1 MTKPRST
8 LGISVTVVAP
18 ADADLLHRVAVALA
32 KDDDRAR
39 ALRQLIQ
46 ESGPI
51 PRVGPLAVLAPI
63 KH

>member
-8 LGISVTVVAP
+8 LGISVTAVAP
-18 ADADLLHRVAVALA
+18 ADAGLLHRVAAALA
-32 KDDDRAR
+32 KNDDRAR

-46 ESGPI
+46 SA
-51 PRVGPLAVLAPI
+51 RSLAVLAPT

>member
-8 LGISVTVVAP
+8 LGISVTAVAP
-18 ADADLLHRVAVALA
+18 TDADLLHRVAAALA
-32 KDDDRAR
+32 KNDDRAW

-46 ESGPI
+46 KCRADP
-51 PRVGPLAVLAPI
+51 PAAWLAVLAPT